1 MKTTQRDIR
10 QCACDID
17 VTGWSAEDLYNLLDD
32 DGVLRTVATSCG
44 IYGVNGVVVQLLS
57 GKIVKS
63 VGRTNATL
71 ILV

>member
-1 MKTTQRDIR
+1 MKTTQREIR

-17 VTGWSAEDLYNLLDD
+17 VTGWSDEDVYNLFDD
-32 DGVLRTVATSCG
+32 DGVLRTIATSYG
-44 IYGVNGVVVQLLS
+44 TYGVNGVVVQLMS

>member
-1 MKTTQRDIR
+1 M
-10 QCACDID
+10 CDID
-17 VTGWSAEDLYNLLDD
+17 VTGWSAADLYNLLDD
-32 DGVLRTVATSCG
+32 DGVLRTVATSYG
-44 IYGVNGVVVQLLS
+44 TYGVNGVVVQLLT

>member
-10 QCACDID
+10 QCVCDID
-17 VTGWSAEDLYNLLDD
+17 VTGWSAADLYNLLDD
-32 DGVLRTVATSCG
+32 DGVLRTVATSYG
-44 IYGVNGVVVQLLS
+44 TYGVNGVVVQLLS